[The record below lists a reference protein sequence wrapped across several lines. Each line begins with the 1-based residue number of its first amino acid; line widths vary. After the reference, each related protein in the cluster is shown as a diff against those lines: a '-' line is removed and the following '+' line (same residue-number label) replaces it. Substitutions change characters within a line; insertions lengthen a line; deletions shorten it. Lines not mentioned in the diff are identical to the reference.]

1 MREMVANGDAA
12 DRGSGLLTFA
22 GAMLAIVAAINMVYG
37 LAAISDSKFYAR
49 DPEYILG
56 DLHTWGWVLLV
67 IGVIQFC
74 AVVSIWAGSEWGR
87 WAGALSAGVNAIVQL
102 MFIPS
107 HPFAALAVFALDIP
121 IIYGLLASGSSP
133 EAAA

>member
-1 MREMVANGDAA
+1 MVANGDAA

-22 GAMLAIVAAINMVYG
+22 VAMLAIVAAINMVYG

-56 DLHTWGWVLLV
+56 NLNTWGWVLLI

-87 WAGALSAGVNAIVQL
+87 WVGALSAGANAVVQL

-107 HPFAALAVFALDIP
+107 QPFAALAVFALDIP
-121 IIYGLLASGSSP
+121 VIYGLLASGGRP
-133 EAAA
+133 ETAA

>member
-1 MREMVANGDAA
+1 MVANGDAA

-22 GAMLAIVAAINMVYG
+22 VAMLAIVAALNMIYG
-37 LAAISDSKFYAR
+37 LAAISDSKFYAT
-49 DPEYILG
+49 DPDYILG
-56 DLHTWGWVLLV
+56 NLNTWGWVLLI

-74 AVVSIWAGSEWGR
+74 AVVSICAGSDLGR
-87 WAGALSAGVNAIVQL
+87 SVGALSAGANAVVQL

-121 IIYGLLASGSSP
+121 VIYGLLASGGPP
-133 EAAA
+133 EAPA